1 MNEEQDRQA
10 LITFLTTEH
19 FTLQGARA
27 SAVAETN
34 SRLQTYM
41 TFVSMTVLTLALAA
55 QISRL
60 GDVFFAFAF
69 LLLPV
74 AYVLGLAT
82 IGRFRQLWLEWFRA
96 GQAMNRIRRF
106 FVDVAPEAKRYLTLP
121 TTDEPMTTLNAW
133 GIRAG
138 GRLGGLVTVF
148 AVVAMI
154 NSVVASVLA
163 GLVAIRLTDRGA
175 LATAVGAA
183 AFIVSFV
190 LLMRSGRQDFFRNMA
205 EAEVR
210 FPPEGDNSS

>member
-1 MNEEQDRQA
+1 M
-10 LITFLTTEH
+10 ITFLTTEH

-27 SAVAETN
+27 TAVTETN
-34 SRLQTYM
+34 SRLQIYM
-41 TFVSMTVLTLALAA
+41 TFVSMTVLALALAA

-74 AYVLGLAT
+74 AYVFGLAT
-82 IGRFRQLWLEWFRA
+82 IGRFRQLWLEWFRS

-121 TTDEPMTTLNAW
+121 ATDEPWTTLSAW

-148 AVVAMI
+148 AVVGMI
-154 NSVVASVLA
+154 NSVVASVFA

-175 LATAVGAA
+175 LATAVGAV
-183 AFIVSFV
+183 AFVVSFG
-190 LLMRSGRQDFFRNMA
+190 LLMNFGRQDFFRNMA

-210 FPPEGDNSS
+210 FPPEEASS